1 MLQIQNTLVSLD
13 VVEKFFCCDLDACK
27 GQCCVEGDAGAPVTA
42 EEDMRIKNALPSFV
56 EYMSSKGREEVEA
69 SGTSYIDEEGDL
81 VTTIVDGKDCAFT
94 CYNEHGV
101 CLCAI
106 EKAHRL
112 GKIGNLKPI
121 SCSLYPIRLTQYP
134 SFIAVNYH
142 KWSVCEP
149 ALECGKK
156 NGIRLYEF
164 LKEPLI
170 RRFGKEWWNELA
182 FTAEIYLKE
191 KEKK

>member
-69 SGTSYIDEEGDL
+69 RGTSYIDEEGDL

-170 RRFGKEWWNELA
+170 RRFGKEWWDELA